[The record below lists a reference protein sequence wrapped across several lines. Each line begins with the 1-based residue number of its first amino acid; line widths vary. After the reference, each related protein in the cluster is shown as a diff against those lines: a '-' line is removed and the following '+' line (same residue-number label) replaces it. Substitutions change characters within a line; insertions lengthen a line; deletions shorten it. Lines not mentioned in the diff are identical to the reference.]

1 MADSEQLSVLNRGV
15 TAWNMYRKLNPEV
28 EPDLR
33 WAALSL
39 ANLRGADLSRTRLD
53 RANLSGAMLS
63 QANLHGASL
72 REASLG
78 EANLSSAHLDE
89 ANLQRA
95 DLSRAN
101 LSRAS
106 LKSATLSGA
115 NLSRTDFFEADLSR
129 AAFTEAFLCQT
140 SFAGTRLAGAS
151 GLETCRHLGPSIIE
165 HRTLAHHP
173 HLPAAFLQGCGLQ
186 AWEIEAARLHDPA
199 LTPAQINDTTEQVR
213 QARTQHR
220 LQIHNLFLSYSHA
233 DASFIEHLETHLNAR
248 HIRYWRD
255 EHDAPKGRLHNIVTR
270 AMRPNP
276 TVLLVLSKHS
286 VERNWVEYEIDQA
299 RKLEQALQRNVLCL
313 INLDDSWTTC
323 DWPEELTDQVVQY
336 PMLDFSTWQEAPVLE
351 ETVSRL
357 IAHLGLFGS

>member
-28 EPDLR
+28 QPDLR
-33 WAALSL
+33 WVNLSL
-39 ANLRGADLSRTRLD
+39 ANLRGADLSQTRLD

-63 QANLHGASL
+63 QSTLHGASL

-78 EANLSSAHLDE
+78 EANLSSARLDE
-89 ANLQRA
+89 ANLKRA

-106 LKSATLSGA
+106 LKSATLTGA
-115 NLSRTDFFEADLSR
+115 NLSRTDFFAADLTR
-129 AAFTEAFLCQT
+129 ATFTEAFLYQT
-140 SFAGTRLAGAS
+140 SFVDTRLAGAID
-151 GLETCRHLGPSIIE
+151 LETCRHLGPSIIE
-165 HRTLAHHP
+165 HRTLTHHP
-173 HLPAAFLQGCGLQ
+173 YLPPAFLRGCGLQ

-199 LTPAQINDTTEQVR
+199 LTPAQINDAIEQVH
-213 QARTQHR
+213 QARTRHA
-220 LQIHNLFLSYSHA
+220 LQIHNLFLSYGHA
-233 DASFIEHLETHLNAR
+233 DAPFVEHLETHLNAR
-248 HIRYWRD
+248 HIRFWHD

-270 AMRPNP
+270 AIRPNP
-276 TVLLVLSKHS
+276 TVLLILSEHS

-336 PMLDFSTWQEAPVLE
+336 PMLDFSTWQEVPVLE
-351 ETVSRL
+351 DTFSRL
-357 IAHLGLFGS
+357 IAHLGLFGT

>member
-28 EPDLR
+28 QPDLR
-33 WAALSL
+33 WVNLSL
-39 ANLRGADLSRTRLD
+39 ANLRGVDLSQTRLD

-78 EANLSSAHLDE
+78 EANLSSARLDE
-89 ANLQRA
+89 ANLKRA

-106 LKSATLSGA
+106 LKSATLTSA
-115 NLSRTDFFEADLSR
+115 NLSRTDFFETDLTQ
-129 AAFTEAFLCQT
+129 ATLTEAFLYQT
-140 SFAGTRLAGAS
+140 SFANTRLAGAID
-151 GLETCRHLGPSIIE
+151 LETCRHLGPSIIE

-173 HLPAAFLQGCGLQ
+173 HLPPTFLQGCGLQ
-186 AWEIEAARLHDPA
+186 AWEIEAARLYDPA
-199 LTPAQINDTTEQVR
+199 LTPAQINDAIQQIH
-213 QARTQHR
+213 QARTQHP
-220 LQIHNLFLSYSHA
+220 LQIHNLFLSYSYA
-233 DASFIEHLETHLNAR
+233 NTPFIEHLETDLNTR

-276 TVLLVLSKHS
+276 TVLLILSEHS

-299 RKLEQALQRNVLCL
+299 HKLEQTLQRNVLCL
-313 INLDDSWTTC
+313 INLDDSWTTA
-323 DWPEELTDQVVQY
+323 DWSEELTDQVVQY
-336 PMLDFSTWQEAPVLE
+336 PMLDFSTWQEAPVPE
-351 ETVSRL
+351 DIFPRL